1 MITECT
7 AADIMFMALSSDIDD
22 QAYSRQQKAFD
33 LVLRLINENVSLAD
47 LSDEEV
53 EELAFRLPT
62 AVQDYCTERSL
73 PSKLVDR
80 VRKLPCSRRHL
91 I

>member
-22 QAYSRQQKAFD
+22 QAYSQQQKAFD

-62 AVQDYCTERSL
+62 AVQDYCTEQSL